1 MFQKA
6 GEVMAQSNASLQ
18 LELIA
23 GARARRVK
31 AEAAGDPLLG
41 RTFFDG
47 SSDVRVVG
55 LCPSNPSHMMLER
68 RADGRRWTAPSSL
81 MRLILPRGRKSWK

>member
-1 MFQKA
+1 
-6 GEVMAQSNASLQ
+6 MAQSNASLQ

-23 GARARRVK
+23 GARMGRVR
-31 AEAAGDPLLG
+31 AEAARDPLLG

-55 LCPSNPSHMMLER
+55 RCPSNPAHVLLER

-81 MRLILPRGRKSWK
+81 MRHILQGRRRS

>member
-1 MFQKA
+1 MI
-6 GEVMAQSNASLQ
+6 GSNAVLQ

-23 GARARRVK
+23 GARKKRGGSESPYV
-31 AEAAGDPLLG
+31 GLLG

-55 LCPSNPSHMMLER
+55 LCPSNPSHVMVER
-68 RADGRRWTAPSSL
+68 RADGRRWTVPSGL
-81 MRLILPRGRKSWK
+81 MRLVLGRGRRSKG

>member
-1 MFQKA
+1 MI
-6 GEVMAQSNASLQ
+6 QSNATLQ

-23 GARARRVK
+23 GAREQRGKVQSPYV
-31 AEAAGDPLLG
+31 GLLG

-47 SSDVRVVG
+47 SSDVSVVG
-55 LCPSNPSHMMLER
+55 LCTSNPSHVMLER

-81 MRLILPRGRKSWK
+81 MRLILGRGRRS

>member
-1 MFQKA
+1 MS
-6 GEVMAQSNASLQ
+6 QSNASLQ

-23 GARARRVK
+23 GARVRRVK
-31 AEAAGDPLLG
+31 PATGDPLLG

-55 LCPSNPSHMMLER
+55 LCPSNPAHVMLER
-68 RADGRRWTAPSSL
+68 RVDGRRWTAPSSL
-81 MRLILPRGRKSWK
+81 MRHILRRSRRA

>member
-1 MFQKA
+1 
-6 GEVMAQSNASLQ
+6 MAQSNASLQ

-23 GARARRVK
+23 GARMGR
-31 AEAAGDPLLG
+31 AGAKPSADGLLG

-55 LCPSNPSHMMLER
+55 FCPSNPSHVMLER
-68 RADGRRWTAPSSL
+68 RADGRRWTAPSGL
-81 MRLILPRGRKSWK
+81 MRRILCRSRRP